1 MKFERWFKIVD
12 PNATSIS
19 GHLIHLGLG
28 KFNLFHP
35 PPPTTE
41 SNLKLFLVS
50 VGVDQ
55 AVKLQLNSD
64 DPGTQL
70 IVEKV
75 VQKIKKPVVVSST
88 NTLITDFY
96 DLTNSDSEQEFY
108 IPPAVNTDL
117 TVDSTAHPEELPKTV
132 GENSLKRKLDFCEE
146 VSPKRKSSS
155 EDEEEYFTQSVLEQI
170 MLCEKSE
177 KTTKLDEPLVAVE
190 KSTIFFDKSEITSTN
205 FDLG

>member
-1 MKFERWFKIVD
+1 M
-12 PNATSIS
+12 
-19 GHLIHLGLG
+19 
-28 KFNLFHP
+28 
-35 PPPTTE
+35 
-41 SNLKLFLVS
+41 VS

-55 AVKLQLNSD
+55 TVKLQLSSD
-64 DPGTQL
+64 DPETQP

-75 VQKIKKPVVVSST
+75 VQKIKKPVVPVVSST

-108 IPPAVNTDL
+108 IPPAVITDL
-117 TVDSTAHPEELPKTV
+117 TVDSTDHPEELPTTV

-177 KTTKLDEPLVAVE
+177 KTTKLDEPQIAVE